1 MRNIVNDSS
10 PNDLTICHG
19 NVRSLSKN
27 MDKVEEL
34 FVDSNKFPD
43 VMEITETG
51 LKGNKIKSDI
61 PNYEFEHRES
71 HLEVGGT
78 GIYIANYLE
87 YTIQD
92 DLEMG
97 VNNCED
103 LWIEIHGTKNRTKT
117 KFEGIQNLVV
127 GIIYRHPGSQYTNFS
142 DKLCRNII
150 SINKK
155 KKHFV
160 IMGDVNINSLKM
172 NVVGS
177 ITDYLN
183 DIQSAGCLSF
193 INKATRVVYK
203 GRRWETSCID
213 HMYSNIQPERM
224 QSYVIT
230 SGISD
235 HFSTLT
241 KITDAKCINIS
252 KQTIYRRK
260 KTMTNAEIKSFN
272 EDLKLLLSNK
282 TFECTTPNSIN
293 EQTNYIIS
301 SYQSLINKYLPL
313 RKISNKEK
321 KNIIK
326 PWITRGIRVSIR
338 VRDKLLRK
346 STRTKSDNL
355 YQEYKLYRNLIT
367 RLKKNSFN
375 NYYKDK
381 FKVNFKNRKKTWE
394 TVNEITNH
402 KVRKRTQI
410 LSMKG
415 KNGQVFRKNKEIANC
430 LNEHFN
436 SIGHKLASKITPT
449 ISENTTLE
457 PPDNSIYMFDT
468 FDEEIR
474 KLIDRLKINKAPGLD
489 GINNYIIKISAI
501 AIIPT
506 LVNLFNSCMSIG
518 FFPDKLKIANIVP
531 LHKGGDRTD
540 ASNYRPISLLP
551 LLRKLFE
558 KIIKKEVY

>member
-1 MRNIVNDSS
+1 
-10 PNDLTICHG
+10 
-19 NVRSLSKN
+19 
-27 MDKVEEL
+27 
-34 FVDSNKFPD
+34 
-43 VMEITETG
+43 
-51 LKGNKIKSDI
+51 
-61 PNYEFEHRES
+61 
-71 HLEVGGT
+71 
-78 GIYIANYLE
+78 
-87 YTIQD
+87 
-92 DLEMG
+92 
-97 VNNCED
+97 
-103 LWIEIHGTKNRTKT
+103 
-117 KFEGIQNLVV
+117 
-127 GIIYRHPGSQYTNFS
+127 
-142 DKLCRNII
+142 
-150 SINKK
+150 
-155 KKHFV
+155 
-160 IMGDVNINSLKM
+160 MGDVNINSLKM

-224 QSYVIT
+224 QSYIIT

-436 SIGHKLASKITPT
+436 SIGHKLASEITPT

-551 LLRKLFE
+551 LLGKLFE
-558 KIIKKEVY
+558 KIIKRRFTNFLTNIT